1 MPSGAKLLR
10 DDWEIAHA
18 AHADC
23 NCRAGMMEGERCIAV
38 YSTVSALRHEP
49 GGSQL
54 PGSH

>member
-1 MPSGAKLLR
+1 MPPGAKLLR